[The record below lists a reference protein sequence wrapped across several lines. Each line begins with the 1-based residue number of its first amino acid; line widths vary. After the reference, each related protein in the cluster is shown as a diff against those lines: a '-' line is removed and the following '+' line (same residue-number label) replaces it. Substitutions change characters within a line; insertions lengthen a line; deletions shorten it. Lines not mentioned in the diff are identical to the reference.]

1 MRLKLMGL
9 FLILACALT
18 IKSNAQD
25 IAAIKTNLVMD
36 ATLNAN
42 LGVEVGLAPNWSLDV
57 TGEMNAWNMSHQ
69 RKWKHWYVQ
78 PEARYWLCDRFA
90 GHFFGV
96 HLFGGQ
102 YNLAKIGAD
111 FTLLGTDYNNLKDTR
126 YQGWMVGA
134 GVAYGYAWALSKHW
148 NIEGEIGIGWAYSRY
163 DRFKCSGCGKKI
175 EEDKSHH
182 YVGPTK
188 AAVNLVYL
196 F

>member
-1 MRLKLMGL
+1 
-9 FLILACALT
+9 
-18 IKSNAQD
+18 
-25 IAAIKTNLVMD
+25 
-36 ATLNAN
+36 
-42 LGVEVGLAPNWSLDV
+42 
-57 TGEMNAWNMSHQ
+57 
-69 RKWKHWYVQ
+69 
-78 PEARYWLCDRFA
+78 
-90 GHFFGV
+90 
-96 HLFGGQ
+96 
-102 YNLAKIGAD
+102 
-111 FTLLGTDYNNLKDTR
+111 
-126 YQGWMVGA
+126 MVGA